1 MLNDDYELTRKD
13 IQDLSNRDALAAFFA
28 KLGYDTNERLI
39 QNSAAMG
46 FTGELL
52 KSTITHIERLAGQD
66 GGLLEVYL
74 VELKSVTVAVT
85 RTLAQ
90 AFRNLNVQQPLLILT
105 DDYQRLDFVLV
116 ERYSALSTE
125 AQKAAA
131 LVPGLSP
138 ASGRQVGV
146 RPRVLTV
153 NRTNPGAVA
162 LRVLR
167 RFSYTESDSFAQTD
181 KLLSAYDVAG
191 WSEPYFNN
199 RALFSDYYLV
209 QRLPESSEW
218 NDPAGAAAMTRAYR
232 ELRDLF
238 AGARETFAN
247 QPASVARSNL
257 LRPALAILG
266 FAAQPPTPD
275 KSAVIQPHYILAAA
289 MSDGR
294 QPPSPLALCLAYPWG
309 RSLDGKDEQ
318 RDSETPDENPG
329 ASVVALLDRAGD
341 GGANWAIVTNGKL
354 WRLYSARAHSRAT
367 NYYEIDLEETLAQP
381 PEHREPAFRYFWHF
395 FRAAAFQPVP
405 RGVEGESP
413 RVCFLDG
420 LVSDSERYAR
430 ELGERLKERV
440 FFEVFPHFAR
450 GFILYARR
458 AGQLPP
464 NLDTLPPHERE
475 RLLEPFFA
483 GTLTFLYRLLFL
495 LYAESRDLL
504 PVREARGYYEHS
516 LEKLKGEI
524 AGRAG
529 PIEDQAPARIKAAYN
544 ELATAGYDRLQAL
557 FTAVDKGDPDLNVPV
572 YNGGLFV
579 TAPDPADPS
588 PEAAVARF
596 LATCKIPDRQLALG
610 LDRMA
615 RDLDEKRHDLA
626 FIDYKSLGVRQLGS
640 MYEGLLEFRLRI
652 APEELAVVKD
662 KTEKYVSYAEARRQK
677 LTILKEGRGRDA
689 RDKTLP
695 KGAVYLENDRRER
708 KATGSYY
715 TPDYIVKYIVEQTV
729 GPVLQEKLDAL
740 RPVFREAEKTL
751 RVEQDKVKSLR
762 REDIS
767 AEHETYKKFRARLCD
782 AFFDLRVL
790 DPAMGSGHFLVEA
803 VDYLTDRM
811 ADFLS
816 AFRWNP
822 VVYELAKTRREI
834 QEEMERQRVTIDP
847 GKLTDLNLLKR
858 RVLKSCIY
866 GVDLNP
872 MAVELAKVSLWLDC
886 FTLGAPLSFL
896 DHHMKCGNSLIGGSV
911 QEVQEAVS

>member
-1 MLNDDYELTRKD
+1 M
-13 IQDLSNRDALAAFFA
+13 
-28 KLGYDTNERLI
+28 
-39 QNSAAMG
+39 
-46 FTGELL
+46 
-52 KSTITHIERLAGQD
+52 
-66 GGLLEVYL
+66 
-74 VELKSVTVAVT
+74 
-85 RTLAQ
+85 
-90 AFRNLNVQQPLLILT
+90 
-105 DDYQRLDFVLV
+105 
-116 ERYSALSTE
+116 
-125 AQKAAA
+125 
-131 LVPGLSP
+131 
-138 ASGRQVGV
+138 
-146 RPRVLTV
+146 
-153 NRTNPGAVA
+153 
-162 LRVLR
+162 
-167 RFSYTESDSFAQTD
+167 
-181 KLLSAYDVAG
+181 
-191 WSEPYFNN
+191 
-199 RALFSDYYLV
+199 
-209 QRLPESSEW
+209 
-218 NDPAGAAAMTRAYR
+218 
-232 ELRDLF
+232 
-238 AGARETFAN
+238 
-247 QPASVARSNL
+247 
-257 LRPALAILG
+257 
-266 FAAQPPTPD
+266 
-275 KSAVIQPHYILAAA
+275 
-289 MSDGR
+289 
-294 QPPSPLALCLAYPWG
+294 
-309 RSLDGKDEQ
+309 
-318 RDSETPDENPG
+318 
-329 ASVVALLDRAGD
+329 
-341 GGANWAIVTNGKL
+341 
-354 WRLYSARAHSRAT
+354 
-367 NYYEIDLEETLAQP
+367 
-381 PEHREPAFRYFWHF
+381 
-395 FRAAAFQPVP
+395 
-405 RGVEGESP
+405 
-413 RVCFLDG
+413 
-420 LVSDSERYAR
+420 
-430 ELGERLKERV
+430 
-440 FFEVFPHFAR
+440 
-450 GFILYARR
+450 
-458 AGQLPP
+458 
-464 NLDTLPPHERE
+464 
-475 RLLEPFFA
+475 
-483 GTLTFLYRLLFL
+483 

-516 LEKLKGEI
+516 LEKLKREI

-652 APEELAVVKD
+652 APEEMAVVKD
-662 KTEKYVSYAEARRQK
+662 KTEKYVSYAEARQKK

-695 KGAVYLENDRRER
+695 KGAVYLENDNRER

-740 RPVFREAEKTL
+740 RPLFREAEKTL
-751 RVEQDKVKSLR
+751 RVEQDKVKSLH

-767 AEHETYKKFRARLCD
+767 PEHETYKKFRARLCD

-834 QEEMERQRVTIDP
+834 QDEMERQRVTIDP

-911 QEVQEAVS
+911 QEVQDALSQDLWGSQFSYLLDATQLMRKVGELSDVTAQEVATSRAAYQGAYDALAPFKRLLDVWISEYFGNKGAKHKTRLYAGAIVANDYTQSPTRRTGRPSKPRLPSPNPNASSTGNLSSLKCSSMRANARRMGDLMRWWGIRRMYVCKHWISLMLLTSINVMFHHKVLMISIHSLLRLVWSF